1 MAFGIK
7 ERSDAEISGT
17 GGLNLIGRGTVITG
31 DINSASNLRIEGEIN
46 GNITCQDTITIA
58 ASGIVKGNVSAKTVI
73 LGGKITGNLDIR
85 EKIMI
90 ESKGV
95 INGEIRTR
103 RLIVE
108 EGAIFDG
115 KCLMAQTPKEH
126 GLPEPKT
133 KETA

>member
-7 ERSDAEISGT
+7 ERSDAETTVS

-31 DINSASNLRIEGEIN
+31 DINSASNLRIEGEIQ
-46 GNITCQDTITIA
+46 GNINCQETITIA
-58 ASGIVKGNVSAKTVI
+58 ATGIVKGNVSAKTII
-73 LGGKITGNLDIR
+73 LGGKITGNLDVR

-115 KCLMAQTPKEH
+115 KCLMAQTAKEQPAPETKPKE
-126 GLPEPKT
+126 
-133 KETA
+133 

>member
-7 ERSDAEISGT
+7 ESADNPTAGS

-31 DINSASNLRIEGEIN
+31 NINSVSNLRIEGEIQ
-46 GNITCQDTITIA
+46 GNINCQDTITIA
-58 ASGIVKGNVSAKTVI
+58 ATGVVKGDVAAKTVI

-85 EKIMI
+85 EKIVI

-115 KCLMAQTPKEH
+115 KCMMAQTPGESAADLKIKE
-126 GLPEPKT
+126 
-133 KETA
+133 

>member
-31 DINSASNLRIEGEIN
+31 DINSSSNLRIEGEII
-46 GNITCQDTITIA
+46 GNISCQDTITIA
-58 ASGIVKGNVSAKTVI
+58 VSGTVKGNVSAKTVI
-73 LGGKITGNLDIR
+73 LGGKITGNMDVR

-103 RLIVE
+103 RLIIE

-115 KCLMAQTPKEH
+115 KCLMAQSPREQEIPVT
-126 GLPEPKT
+126 KT
-133 KETA
+133 KETT